1 MHRPEDPARTLTLTV
16 EPFSPGLASEIA
28 GAEEISFGV
37 WLDGPHGVKVWMEP
51 PRMQRGLSPEAIGLL
66 TVVLSVPAGVASQ
79 LVGKWVSETLTRG
92 KRSPRRI
99 MIRTQTVEFD
109 KGEIQRVVEQ
119 ELEVIEEERLNS
131 KER

>member
-1 MHRPEDPARTLTLTV
+1 
-16 EPFSPGLASEIA
+16 
-28 GAEEISFGV
+28 
-37 WLDGPHGVKVWMEP
+37 MEP